1 MILKLCSSLLL
12 HAVFFIFPLKPYQ
25 ARRRQKKSYNVR
37 GSERFSSTPAAGNK
51 TASSLF
57 ICMFLL
63 LSESA
68 AVFTLSRQM
77 RRSRI
82 IPQSLRCRFS
92 STDLMFSTGGGGQ
105 HNNNTR
111 VQLLPHCLQWKPL
124 MKRFPHAVPVHVCGG
139 QRSHRACSKAAAARR
154 GRYK

>member
-1 MILKLCSSLLL
+1 MCVAANTSLPLL
-12 HAVFFIFPLKPYQ
+12 TG
-25 ARRRQKKSYNVR
+25 KKTKTFTAS
-37 GSERFSSTPAAGNK
+37 AAGNK

-57 ICMFLL
+57 IYMFLL

-82 IPQSLRCRFS
+82 IPQSLCCRF
-92 STDLMFSTGGGGQ
+92 STDLMFSTGRGGGDKK

-124 MKRFPHAVPVHVCGG
+124 MKRFLHAVPVHVCGG
-139 QRSHRACSKAAAARR
+139 QRSHRACSKAAASARR
-154 GRYK
+154 I